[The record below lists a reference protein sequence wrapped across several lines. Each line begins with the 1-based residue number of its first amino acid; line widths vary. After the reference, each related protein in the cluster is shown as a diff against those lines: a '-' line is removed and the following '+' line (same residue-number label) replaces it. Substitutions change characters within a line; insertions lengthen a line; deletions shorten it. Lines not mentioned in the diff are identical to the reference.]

1 MASKRDTVAIEVT
14 WEDQR
19 NICTFSRTHRRFSE
33 VQSIMAKI
41 KSDIEKVTDAT
52 DEIIIADD
60 VKYVFGETFVSM
72 DMDAAGELL
81 EAKKATLENE
91 LAEREAELED
101 LQKTIERL
109 KVQLYAKFGSQIYL
123 ENE

>member
-1 MASKRDTVAIEVT
+1 MASKRDKVAIEVT

-19 NICTFSRTHRRFSE
+19 NICTFSRTHRRYAE
-33 VQSIMAKI
+33 VQQIMARL
-41 KSDIEKVTDAT
+41 KSDIEKITDAT

-60 VKYVFGETFVSM
+60 VKYVFGESFVAM

-81 EAKKATLENE
+81 EAKKTSLEEE
-91 LAEREAELED
+91 LAEREGELED